1 MVIERKE
8 TEWVAKA
15 GSSDDGVILNC
26 EANATVREREVSE
39 GICWAATGK
48 VTIGEAYLGVTFEE
62 LQVILLPI
70 KVLGLA

>member
-26 EANATVREREVSE
+26 EANATVRERERSVRGYVGQQQAKSPS
-39 GICWAATGK
+39 GRLTSG
-48 VTIGEAYLGVTFEE
+48 
-62 LQVILLPI
+62 
-70 KVLGLA
+70 